1 MPPRPNSNFDPSN
14 YIKIEP
20 GMLCGENSS
29 YINYSD
35 ICRNPS
41 HIYAD
46 SDCCGSTVGI
56 PSSQFNFE
64 ISCPDYAEYYR
75 RALCCPNVI
84 EEKEEKLMKDTV
96 NAIDT
101 VFDLIKEQLTEYAQE
116 NCVKKIIRNGPAT
129 IVFWDDGTKTIVKR
143 AKGTKD
149 DIYMAFCS
157 AFAKKMLGSN
167 SRIQRII
174 KKNLVTE
181 EKGSK

>member
-20 GMLCGENSS
+20 SMFCGENSS

-35 ICRNPS
+35 
-41 HIYAD
+41 
-46 SDCCGSTVGI
+46 CCGNSSPIYVDTDRYNNTVVGI

-75 RALCCPNVI
+75 RALCCPNAI
-84 EEKEEKLMKDTV
+84 EEKEEKLMKDTA

-174 KKNLVTE
+174 KKNLVDE
-181 EKGSK
+181 NN

>member
-1 MPPRPNSNFDPSN
+1 MPPRLNSDFDPLN

-35 ICRNPS
+35 CCGNSS
-41 HIYAD
+41 HI
-46 SDCCGSTVGI
+46 I

-84 EEKEEKLMKDTV
+84 EEKEEKLMKDSV

-174 KKNLVTE
+174 KKNLVDE
-181 EKGSK
+181 NN